1 MPGRHPDDD
10 QLADLA
16 ADVLPVDQA
25 RAVEAHVLACDRC
38 ASLLSDAER
47 VRGLLLADDPGP
59 VPPEIWSRIEAALQA
74 ASPASPT
81 SPTSSSPPVRSEGPT
96 TWPPLPTAPVDRRV
110 DARGSGRWDGP
121 DPLDDP
127 DDWTTAGR
135 PVVASES
142 RSRPGIPTGSV
153 RRLSTPRRDA
163 RPERR
168 RRPASLLLAAAA
180 AVVLVLAVGAVR
192 LVRSGGDATAA
203 LQGGGSSGSTSS
215 ASAAAGGA
223 GAGAAVVTRSNREY
237 TPSTLAAGA
246 RSLVVASARAQE
258 GAIVAQGSSTGDAAQ
273 PPAPRAA
280 AGPPSVSPNPTAA
293 DVTNPQRLAACV
305 AALGASPDS
314 VVAVDLARY
323 KGREAAVLV
332 VRTAS
337 GYEVWV
343 VERTCHPG
351 DEGALGETTLA
362 G

>member
-25 RAVEAHVLACDRC
+25 RAVEAHVLGCDRC

-47 VRGLLLADDPGP
+47 VRGLLLADDAGP

-74 ASPASPT
+74 ASPTSTSPT
-81 SPTSSSPPVRSEGPT
+81 SPTSSSPPVLGERAPT
-96 TWPPLPTAPVDRRV
+96 PPPPAPVEQRV
-110 DARGSGRWDGP
+110 DAAGPGSWDGP
-121 DPLDDP
+121 DPLDNP
-127 DDWTTAGR
+127 DDWTTAAR
-135 PVVASES
+135 PVAAS
-142 RSRPGIPTGSV
+142 RSRSGPGVPTGSV
-153 RRLSTPRRDA
+153 RRLSTPRRET

-168 RRPASLLLAAAA
+168 RRPAPLLLVAAA
-180 AVVLVLAVGAVR
+180 AVVLAMAVGAVR

-203 LQGGGSSGSTSS
+203 LQGGSSAATASGS
-215 ASAAAGGA
+215 ADAAAG
-223 GAGAAVVTRSNREY
+223 AALTRSNREY
-237 TPSTLAAGA
+237 TSSTLATGA
-246 RSLVVASARAQE
+246 RSLVAALGRGQA
-258 GAIVAQGSSTGDAAQ
+258 GAVTAEGSSTADAAR

-280 AGPPSVSPNPTAA
+280 TSLPSVTPDPAAA
-293 DVTNPQRLAACV
+293 DVTNPQRLAACL

-314 VVAVDLARY
+314 AVAVDLARY
-323 KGREAAVLV
+323 QGREAAVLV

-351 DEGALGETTLA
+351 DEGALAETTLA

>member
-47 VRGLLLADDPGP
+47 VRGLLLADDAGP

-74 ASPASPT
+74 ASPTST
-81 SPTSSSPPVRSEGPT
+81 SPTSSSPSVLGERAPT
-96 TWPPLPTAPVDRRV
+96 PPPPAPVEQRV
-110 DARGSGRWDGP
+110 DSAGPGRWDGP
-121 DPLDDP
+121 DPLDNP
-127 DDWTTAGR
+127 DDWTTAAR
-135 PVVASES
+135 PVAAS
-142 RSRPGIPTGSV
+142 RSRSGPGIPTGGV
-153 RRLSTPRRDA
+153 RRLSTPRREA

-168 RRPASLLLAAAA
+168 RRPAPLLLVAAA
-180 AVVLVLAVGAVR
+180 AVVLAMAVGAVR

-203 LQGGGSSGSTSS
+203 LQGRSS
-215 ASAAAGGA
+215 AGTGSGSAAAGAADAAA
-223 GAGAAVVTRSNREY
+223 GAELTRSNREY
-237 TPSTLAAGA
+237 TSSTLATGA
-246 RSLVVASARAQE
+246 RSLVAALGRGQAGTVTAE
-258 GAIVAQGSSTGDAAQ
+258 GSSTADAAR

-280 AGPPSVSPNPTAA
+280 TSLPSVTPDPAA
-293 DVTNPQRLAACV
+293 TDVTNPQRLAACL

-314 VVAVDLARY
+314 AVAVDLARY
-323 KGREAAVLV
+323 QGREAAVLV

-351 DEGALGETTLA
+351 DEGALAETTLA

>member
-25 RAVEAHVLACDRC
+25 RAVEAHVLSCDRC

-47 VRGLLLADDPGP
+47 VRGLLLADDAGP

-74 ASPASPT
+74 ASPTSTSPT
-81 SPTSSSPPVRSEGPT
+81 SPTSSSPPVLGEPAAT
-96 TWPPLPTAPVDRRV
+96 PPPPAPMEQRV
-110 DARGSGRWDGP
+110 DAAGPRSWDGP

-127 DDWTTAGR
+127 DDWTTAAR
-135 PVVASES
+135 PVVASRS
-142 RSRPGIPTGSV
+142 RSGPGIPTGSV
-153 RRLSTPRRDA
+153 RRLSTPRREA

-168 RRPASLLLAAAA
+168 RRPASLLLVAAA
-180 AVVLVLAVGAVR
+180 AVVLAMAVGAVR

-203 LQGGGSSGSTSS
+203 LQGGSSAATASGS
-215 ASAAAGGA
+215 ADAAAG
-223 GAGAAVVTRSNREY
+223 AALTRSNREY
-237 TPSTLAAGA
+237 TSSTLATGA
-246 RSLVVASARAQE
+246 RSLVAALGRGQA
-258 GAIVAQGSSTGDAAQ
+258 GAVTAEGSSTADAAR

-280 AGPPSVSPNPTAA
+280 TSLPSVTPNPAA
-293 DVTNPQRLAACV
+293 TDVTNPQRLAACL

-314 VVAVDLARY
+314 AVAVDLARY
-323 KGREAAVLV
+323 QGREAAVLV

-351 DEGALGETTLA
+351 DEGALAETTLA